1 MSVISRQWVVD
12 KSVFCVALCA
22 MLFALCSLTEAQE
35 PGKIYRIGFLYAGNP
50 SAVAARIKAFREGLI
65 ERGYIEGKNLVIET
79 RYGEGK
85 SERMPA
91 LAGEL
96 VRLKVAVIVAA
107 GPTD

>member
-50 SAVAARIKAFREGLI
+50 SAVAARIKAFREGGSSNAVTSKVKISSSKLDMAR
-65 ERGYIEGKNLVIET
+65 ENQSACRLLQANLSVS
-79 RYGEGK
+79 K
-85 SERMPA
+85 S
-91 LAGEL
+91 L
-96 VRLKVAVIVAA
+96 
-107 GPTD
+107 